1 MLKDLAQYIVGLSKP
16 ELVDIDGMKFS
27 DRSLVRYDYKEP
39 VPLHFKSI
47 TGLIDYL
54 ASGLDYCIEDSFIL
68 IEDYD
73 LIKFLSPLSDTNDRE
88 LYAIC
93 RPDKIDIIFNRFID
107 RETFNIMLQTGF
119 VETENLSEILKYIGN
134 MSDKSVRT
142 IGDDGI
148 SQEITIKTATQGLV
162 DVFIPNP
169 VDLKPYRTFTEID
182 PVESKF
188 VFRLKEGGYCAL
200 FEADGGAWKIETM
213 RTLYKYVIDRCK
225 ELNLDIQVF
234 A

>member
-1 MLKDLAQYIVGLSKP
+1 
-16 ELVDIDGMKFS
+16 
-27 DRSLVRYDYKEP
+27 
-39 VPLHFKSI
+39 
-47 TGLIDYL
+47 
-54 ASGLDYCIEDSFIL
+54 
-68 IEDYD
+68 
-73 LIKFLSPLSDTNDRE
+73 
-88 LYAIC
+88 
-93 RPDKIDIIFNRFID
+93 
-107 RETFNIMLQTGF
+107 MLQTGF